1 MKMLNR
7 TAVRA
12 VIAIVLTVMAGG
24 LLWAGVPALAAESVT
39 TAAAAENAKPI
50 AENLE
55 YTTYRN
61 IAVKG
66 SFSAT
71 DPDGDAVTFEVSAN
85 PKKGTVKNGNDGS
98 FVYTPNPGKKGRDS
112 FTYVAVDAKGS
123 MSAEATVTIEIKK
136 QSTKVIYSDMEGNDA
151 NYASL
156 VLAEKGIL
164 TGEKL
169 GNEYFFR
176 PEGTVTRGEFLAMCL
191 AVCETD
197 TLEDITRTGFY
208 DDASI
213 PMWAK
218 PYVSTALMSG
228 IISGY
233 KNDEGRLVF
242 ASQEPIT
249 YSEAAVILNN
259 VLKITDV
266 VSVSAIDSQTAP
278 VWAYQAA
285 VNLYACDILPRDTAN
300 IYDQCITRADAAGM
314 LVKSIELLEARDD
327 GNSLLSWAK

>member
-1 MKMLNR
+1 MMNK

-24 LLWAGVPALAAESVT
+24 LLWAGVPALAAEIVT
-39 TAAAAENAKPI
+39 TAVSENTKPI

-61 IAVKG
+61 IAVRG
-66 SFSAT
+66 SFAAT
-71 DPDGDAVTFEVSAN
+71 DPDGDPVTFEISTN
-85 PKKGTVKNGNDGS
+85 PKKGAIQNGEDGS

-112 FTYVAVDAKGS
+112 FTYVAIDSEGNIS
-123 MSAEATVTIEIKK
+123 GEATVVIEIKK
-136 QSTKVIYSDMEGNDA
+136 QSTDVIYSDMKDNDA
-151 NYASL
+151 YYAAL
-156 VLAEKGIL
+156 VLAEKGVL
-164 TGEKL
+164 TGEQL

-176 PEGTVTRGEFLAMCL
+176 PDTTVTRGEFLAMCL
-191 AVCETD
+191 SISDTET
-197 TLEDITRTGFY
+197 LKDITRTGFY

-233 KNDEGRLVF
+233 KNDEGRLIF

-249 YSEAAVILNN
+249 FSEAAVILNN

-266 VSVSAIDSQTAP
+266 ISVSTVETEAAP

-285 VNLYACDILPRDTAN
+285 INLYACDILPRDTASLYN
-300 IYDQCITRADAAGM
+300 QCVTRADAAEM
-314 LVKSIELLEARDD
+314 LVKSVELLNARDD
-327 GNSLLSWAK
+327 GNSLLSWAKLT